1 MKPEVSVYL
10 EEVRSHLHLDANT
23 EKRVIKEL
31 TAHFEEKLAD
41 LEDQGI
47 PNSEATRAALSSF
60 GDARNIARLM
70 YEAYSRGSWT
80 ETLISCQPHLII
92 AALFATH
99 VWRSPVLLG
108 AAFAA
113 IVIIALLG
121 LRNGSSP
128 WLYSWVG
135 YAVLPLLL
143 LSYFSLDPVAQAF
156 TFLFKGHGTPIPPL
170 RLLVV
175 VGLLAVTVWLVSAT
189 AVSVARRDWI
199 LLSLM
204 LLPLPVLGL
213 WLINMSQSMGSITQ
227 ALQSIETRFSR
238 WDGVMAD
245 FFLTLG
251 ATTAFFVR
259 ARQRVIKVGAV
270 IAFGIIGSAFAARNI
285 WGDLGFV
292 RLFAIVI
299 GLLLILTVPLLLQ
312 SMLGHEQDAKT
323 KEALPS

>member
-1 MKPEVSVYL
+1 
-10 EEVRSHLHLDANT
+10 
-23 EKRVIKEL
+23 
-31 TAHFEEKLAD
+31 
-41 LEDQGI
+41 
-47 PNSEATRAALSSF
+47 
-60 GDARNIARLM
+60 M

>member
-1 MKPEVSVYL
+1 MQPEVFTYL
-10 EEVRSHLHLDANT
+10 EEVRLHLHLDPRT
-23 EKRVIKEL
+23 ETRVMKEL

-41 LEDQGI
+41 LEDQGV
-47 PNSEATRAALSSF
+47 PVPEATRTALSSF
-60 GDARNIARLM
+60 GDARNISRLM
-70 YEAYSRGSWT
+70 YEAYSRGSWS
-80 ETLISCQPHLII
+80 ETLFSCQPHLII

-108 AAFAA
+108 TAFAA

-128 WLYSWVG
+128 WMYSWVG
-135 YAVLPLLL
+135 YAVLPLIV
-143 LSYFSLDPVAQAF
+143 LSYVSIDPVAQAF
-156 TFLFKGHGTPIPPL
+156 TFLFKGHGTPLPPL

-175 VGLLAVTVWLVSAT
+175 VGVLAVTIWLVSVT

-213 WLINMSQSMGSITQ
+213 WLVNMSQSVGSITQ
-227 ALQSIETRFSR
+227 ALLSIEARFSR
-238 WDGVMAD
+238 WDGAMAD

-251 ATTAFFVR
+251 VTTAFFVR
-259 ARQRVIKVGAV
+259 VRQRAIKVGAI
-270 IAFGIIGSAFAARNI
+270 IAFGVIGGAFAARNI
-285 WGDLGFV
+285 WGDLGFI
-292 RLFAIVI
+292 RLSAVLLSLVVI
-299 GLLLILTVPLLLQ
+299 LIVPLLLQ
-312 SMLGHEQDAKT
+312 SMLGHDQDPKT